1 MLVSVEHI
9 ADNVLLG
16 LWQIDVDNALSPRKN
31 EQRAVQQLLTAMTGG
46 DAVEI
51 THEESGKPVLDGW
64 HISISHTKGYA
75 AVLLS
80 KNHEVGID
88 IEYVSER
95 VKRIADRFLRP
106 DEQAENTIDLLLHW
120 CAKEAVYKLYSEQD
134 LTFQQMKIVDL
145 QTESDFFHVESE
157 MNNGIVSVT
166 KVFYLVHQD
175 YVLTYTW
182 IS

>member
-80 KNHEVGID
+80 KNHEVASISNTLAS
-88 IEYVSER
+88 VSSVSPTASCDQTNR
-95 VKRIADRFLRP
+95 LRILLICCSIGVQKRLFINSIQNR
-106 DEQAENTIDLLLHW
+106 I
-120 CAKEAVYKLYSEQD
+120 
-134 LTFQQMKIVDL
+134 
-145 QTESDFFHVESE
+145 
-157 MNNGIVSVT
+157 
-166 KVFYLVHQD
+166 
-175 YVLTYTW
+175 
-182 IS
+182 